1 MKRYTPADL
10 KNINTFPIEERPT
23 KVDSSKLAEVCQ
35 PGAGLGAFLDS
46 LPDILK
52 ANELRKVVQAIV
64 TAYKKKKPVIVG
76 IGGHV
81 VKCGLAPLLIDFME
95 QGIISA
101 VAMNGGASI
110 HDFEMALIGRT
121 SEDVAAS
128 LENGRFG
135 MVRETG
141 EAMNG
146 AITEGAGCGMGMGA
160 SLGKKLIELNA
171 PCQKNSILAAGA
183 RLEVPVTVH
192 IAVGGDTIH
201 MHPTASGSALGQAS
215 FTDFR
220 LIISVIGDM
229 GDGGVYLNIG
239 SAVVLPE
246 VFVKALNAARNLSKE
261 PVKDFTTVNMDMN
274 QHYRPMVNV
283 LHRPTMS
290 SGSAYS
296 LTGHHEIMLPLLF
309 ALVRNSLS

>member
-10 KNINTFPIEERPT
+10 KNMKTFPIENRPT
-23 KVDSSKLAEVCQ
+23 KVDSSELAKVCL
-35 PGAGLGAFLDS
+35 PRAGLGTLLES
-46 LPDILK
+46 LPHILK
-52 ANELRKVVQAIV
+52 ADELRGVVQAIV
-64 TAYKKKKPVIVG
+64 SAHKNNKPVVAG

-95 QGIISA
+95 RGIISA

-135 MVRETG
+135 MMRETG

-146 AITEGAGCGMGMGA
+146 AIAEGAACGRGMGE
-160 SLGKKLIELNA
+160 SLGKKLLELGA
-171 PCQKNSILAAGA
+171 PYIQNSILAAGA

-201 MHPTASGSALGQAS
+201 MHPTADGAALGQTS

-220 LIISVIGDM
+220 LLISVLGDL

-246 VFVKALNAARNLSKE
+246 VFVKALNAARNLSE
-261 PVKDFTTVNMDMN
+261 GPVANFTTVNMDMN

-283 LHRPTMS
+283 LNRPTMNG
-290 SGSAYS
+290 GSAYS

-309 ALVRNSLS
+309 ALVNESLA

>member
-10 KNINTFPIEERPT
+10 NNMKTFPIEERPT
-23 KVDSSKLAEVCQ
+23 KVDSSELAKVSR
-35 PGAGLGAFLDS
+35 PGVGLEAFLES
-46 LPDILK
+46 LPHILK
-52 ANELRKVVQAIV
+52 ADELRGVVQAMV
-64 TAYKKKKPVIVG
+64 SAHRNDKAVVVG
-76 IGGHV
+76 IGAHV

-95 QGIISA
+95 RGIISA
-101 VAMNGGASI
+101 IAMNGGASI

-128 LENGRFG
+128 LEHGRFG

-146 AITEGAGCGMGMGA
+146 AISEGAACGTGMGA
-160 SLGKKLIELNA
+160 SLGRKLLELDA
-171 PCQKNSILAAGA
+171 PFKNNSILASGA
-183 RLEVPVTVH
+183 RLGVPVTVH

-201 MHPTASGSALGQAS
+201 MHPSADGAALGQAS

-220 LIISVIGDM
+220 LLISVLQDV
-229 GDGGVYLNIG
+229 GDGGVYLNVG

-246 VFVKALNAARNLSKE
+246 VFVKALNAARNLSQE
-261 PVKDFTTVNMDMN
+261 PVTNFTTANMDMN
-274 QHYRPMVNV
+274 QHYRPIVNV
-283 LHRPTMS
+283 LNRPTMNG
-290 SGSAYS
+290 GSAYS

-309 ALVRNSLS
+309 ALVTESLA